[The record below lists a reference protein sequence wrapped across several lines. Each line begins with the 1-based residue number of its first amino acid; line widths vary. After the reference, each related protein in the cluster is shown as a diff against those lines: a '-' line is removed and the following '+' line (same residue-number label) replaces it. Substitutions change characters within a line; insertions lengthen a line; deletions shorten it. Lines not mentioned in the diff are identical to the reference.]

1 MQSSIEEKRETICQA
16 LKQLESCETLSRE
29 DYDQLRTWAA
39 DSNSEIR
46 TLIAGFL
53 SQRTGQSA
61 RELLL
66 TLSRDPDPAVR
77 AYALDVLCNFQGA
90 KCSGR
95 LRDAA
100 ETEWDAAARF
110 CAIRSLA
117 DVLAETEPSEALA
130 FFQALFRRETE
141 ELCRLGCCY
150 GRYLHGDHQALN
162 DILRQLAANRAELRA
177 NALLIL
183 QDLADSRNVH
193 VILTAVRRLE
203 QRERSPMVREYLADF
218 FDAVKPLMRREK
230 SNPWTMNRW
239 ESRIPKDAPE
249 FRSGLRLRF
258 DRDAQPEVRRG
269 CLAFAKWLREYYA
282 FPVRVPVYGKA
293 VERVR
298 AVDGEKVYGTCFCP
312 ERLDVEP
319 YIKVATGS
327 YAELCRSDGK
337 DDALASIL
345 YTLAHELTHYFQW
358 LNQLELT
365 PAGAERQA
373 NRCAGEIVGMYMEWK
388 EHDENSK

>member
-1 MQSSIEEKRETICQA
+1 MQSSIEEKRESICQT
-16 LKQLESCETLSRE
+16 LKQLESCETLSQE
-29 DYDQLRTWAA
+29 DYDLLRTWAA

-46 TLIAGFL
+46 TLIVGFL
-53 SQRTGQSA
+53 AQRSEQSA
-61 RELLL
+61 GKLLL
-66 TLSRDPDPAVR
+66 TLSHDPDPAVR
-77 AYALDVLCNFQGA
+77 AYALDVLCNFPGE
-90 KCSGR
+90 KCSER
-95 LRDAA
+95 LRQAA
-100 ETEWDAAARF
+100 ETEPDAAARF

-117 DVLAETEPSEALA
+117 DGMAETEPSEALA
-130 FFQALFRRETE
+130 YVQALFRRETE

-150 GRYLHGDHQALN
+150 GRYLYGDHRALN

-183 QDLADSRNVH
+183 QDIADSRNVH
-193 VILTAVRRLE
+193 VILTAVRQLE
-203 QRERSPMVREYLADF
+203 QKERSPMVREYLADF
-218 FDAVKPLMRREK
+218 FDAVKPLLRREK

-239 ESRIPKDAPE
+239 ESQIPKDAPE

-258 DRDAQPEVRRG
+258 DRDVSPEVRRG

-293 VERVR
+293 AERVR
-298 AVDGEKVYGTCFCP
+298 AMDAEMVYGTCFCP

-319 YIKVATGS
+319 YIKVATGT

-337 DDALASIL
+337 DDALAAIL

-388 EHDENSK
+388 EHD